1 MSSSKPAGSIHDFTV
16 NVGGPRGLCFL
27 SMPWEMMWIL
37 AFTMG
42 RSC

>member
-16 NVGGPRGLCFL
+16 RMPR
-27 SMPWEMMWIL
+27 EMMWIL
-37 AFTMG
+37 AFTKG